1 MVEFPLV
8 VWRSAFRVL
17 RRQFEIYPRLPA
29 FADIN
34 FASSNRYLTQAG
46 MWETNTFGASFH
58 ARLNVARRILT
69 LK

>member
-8 VWRSAFRVL
+8 VWRTLKGL

-34 FASSNRYLTQAG
+34 FASSNRYLHPG
-46 MWETNTFGASFH
+46 WYVGN
-58 ARLNVARRILT
+58 
-69 LK
+69 